1 VRVKRPGIKVRARRG
16 YLAATPAD
24 VTVARAARDATP
36 APDAAALA
44 LAGALAPL
52 PAFTRETPLRVDV
65 VAGWRTKDGRA
76 APAFWVVGEFSAGT
90 PPGRIVDAT
99 VVAASGA
106 SVARG
111 SSDSGARNALIV
123 LTPSTPVE
131 PGDYTVRV
139 RGEGFG
145 AATVEVKLPPP
156 PDPGGAL
163 FFRRGPTTG
172 NRDVATADRR
182 FRRNE
187 QLRVELPMPGAESAT
202 ARLLDRTGKPLA
214 IPVAVSAR
222 EDSDGGRWQTAQLP
236 LAPFAPADYVIELA
250 SGPTRTL
257 IGFRVV
263 P

>member
-1 VRVKRPGIKVRARRG
+1 MFVKPSAI
-16 YLAATPAD
+16 
-24 VTVARAARDATP
+24 
-36 APDAAALA
+36 
-44 LAGALAPL
+44 
-52 PAFTRETPLRVDV
+52 
-65 VAGWRTKDGRA
+65 
-76 APAFWVVGEFSAGT
+76 VGEFSAGT
-90 PPGRIVDAT
+90 PPGRTIDAT
-99 VVAASGA
+99 VIAASGG

-123 LTPSTPVE
+123 VTPSTPVE
-131 PGDYTVRV
+131 PGAYTVRV
-139 RGEGFG
+139 RGDGFG
-145 AATVEVKLPPP
+145 TATVEVKLPPS

-172 NRDVATADRR
+172 NAYVATADRR

-187 QLRVELPMPGAESAT
+187 QLRLEFPMPGAESAT

-222 EDSDGGRWQTAQLP
+222 EDSDGARWQTAQLP
-236 LAPFAPADYVIELA
+236 LAPFAPADYVIELS
-250 SGPTRTL
+250 SGSTRTL